1 MKKVLL
7 VLFACCTTCHAFF
20 VKAQDYNKEEV
31 QNLALAFFDNG
42 ISTYRAEPVGITV
55 DSLFL
60 DGKPKMFLCQNGAQW
75 AVIAN
80 EQLVTPIV
88 CHGEGELS
96 LEQLYD
102 SPLWFLLTESMI
114 GLDSI
119 RILGED
125 ANSEY
130 FVDDNGVVPLA
141 SSTAMTPLLDKN
153 TLNRWNQQSNNNW
166 TSDLNLSY
174 NKFCPTF
181 YKIPEANNGT
191 YVGCTAV
198 AMGQILWYWK
208 WPAYARIPVS
218 IDVAGITSKE
228 FETHYYDWTKMPG
241 RIYDYTPM
249 EQINN
254 VAGLLRDCGYSGNMI
269 YGKEGSSM
277 TLTNALYAFR
287 NDFQFSA
294 HMKQYSAGA
303 KAFNN
308 IIKSEIAAGRP
319 VMIQATH
326 STNVKKYGT
335 HTFIIDGYDGQ
346 SDEYHLN
353 MGWGNSTETTWY
365 SVSGTNSYN
374 NYRIARRMLYEII
387 PNSTKQSS
395 MLEYTS
401 AKVVDTSK
409 VSVLGNELSVVN
421 SEPIEQWNIY
431 NIYGILIMS
440 GRSQDI
446 DFEGL
451 PMGIYTVVIQ
461 FKSSVKT
468 YNFNKTLQ

>member
-42 ISTYRAEPVGITV
+42 ISTYSAEPVGIAV

-96 LEQLYD
+96 LDQLYD

-130 FVDDNGVVPLA
+130 FVEDNGIVPLA
-141 SSTAMTPLLDKN
+141 SSSAMTPLLDKN
-153 TLNRWNQQSNNNW
+153 TLNRWDQGSNNSG
-166 TSDLNLSY
+166 TKDLKLSY
-174 NKFCPTF
+174 NKFCPDF
-181 YKIPEANNGT
+181 YDVSNGNT
-191 YVGCTAV
+191 WVGCTAV

-218 IDVAGITSKE
+218 IDIAGIASKE
-228 FETHYYDWTKMPG
+228 FETHFYDWTKMPG
-241 RIYDYTPM
+241 CIYDFTPM

-254 VAGLLRDCGYSGNMI
+254 VAGLLRDCGYSGNMV
-269 YGKEGSSM
+269 YGKGGSSM
-277 TLTNALYAFR
+277 TLTNALYALR

-319 VMIQATH
+319 VMIQATRT
-326 STNVKKYGT
+326 SGGGT
-335 HTFIIDGYDGQ
+335 HTFIIDGHNAQ
-346 SDEYHLN
+346 ADEYHIN

-365 SVSGTNSYN
+365 SVSGSNSYN
-374 NYRIARRMLYEII
+374 NYRIARRMLYEIV
-387 PNSTKQSS
+387 PNRTKQTSI
-395 MLEYTS
+395 LEE
-401 AKVVDTSK
+401 A
-409 VSVLGNELSVVN
+409 NEVVN
-421 SEPIEQWNIY
+421 TQQMISVENDLELKNSDTIEQWYIY
-431 NIYGILIMS
+431 NIYGRLVAS
-440 GRSQDI
+440 GRSQNVDM
-446 DFEGL
+446 EGL
-451 PMGIYTVVIQ
+451 PLGLYTIVVQ
-461 FKSSVKT
+461 SNAATTTHHLYK
-468 YNFNKTLQ
+468 QH

>member
-1 MKKVLL
+1 MMKKGLL
-7 VLFACCTTCHAFF
+7 VLFACCMTCHALF
-20 VKAQDYNKEEV
+20 VKAQDYNQEEV

-42 ISTYRAEPVGITV
+42 ISTYSAEPVGITV

-88 CHGEGELS
+88 CHGDGELP
-96 LEQLYD
+96 LDELYD

-130 FVDDNGVVPLA
+130 FVDDNGIVPFA
-141 SSTAMTPLLDKN
+141 GSTVMTPLLDKN
-153 TLNRWNQQSNNNW
+153 TPNRWNQQSNNSG
-166 TSDLNLSY
+166 TSDLNKSY

-181 YKIPEANNGT
+181 YQIPEANGGT

-208 WPAYARIPVS
+208 WPSYARIPVS
-218 IDVAGITSKE
+218 IDIAGITSKD
-228 FETHYYDWTKMPG
+228 FETHFYDWGNMPG
-241 RIYDYTPM
+241 LIYNTTPLT
-249 EQINN
+249 QINN

-269 YGKEGSSM
+269 YGKKGSSM
-277 TLTNALYAFR
+277 TLTNAMYALR

-294 HMKQYSAGA
+294 SMKQYSAGA
-303 KAFNN
+303 TKFNN

-326 STNVKKYGT
+326 TSDASS
-335 HTFIIDGYDGQ
+335 HTFVIDGYD
-346 SDEYHLN
+346 SNADEYHLN
-353 MGWGNSTETTWY
+353 MGWGYTETAWY
-365 SVSGTNSYN
+365 SVSGANSYD

-387 PNSTKQSS
+387 PNKTRQNAAFAEEVSEVEERSQIV
-395 MLEYTS
+395 L
-401 AKVVDTSK
+401 VGNNLNLDGFDT
-409 VSVLGNELSVVN
+409 
-421 SEPIEQWNIY
+421 IEQWRIYDALGNLMLSGHSQNIDV
-431 NIYGILIMS
+431 NS
-440 GRSQDI
+440 
-446 DFEGL
+446 L
-451 PMGIYTVVIQ
+451 PIGIYTVVVQSTFSIRE
-461 FKSSVKT
+461 
-468 YNFNKTLQ
+468 YHFNKTV

>member
-1 MKKVLL
+1 MKKGLL
-7 VLFACCTTCHAFF
+7 VLFACCMTCHALF
-20 VKAQDYNKEEV
+20 VKAQDYNQEEV

-42 ISTYRAEPVGITV
+42 ISTYSAEPVGITV

-88 CHGEGELS
+88 CHGDGELP
-96 LEQLYD
+96 LDELYD

-130 FVDDNGVVPLA
+130 FVDDNGIVPFA
-141 SSTAMTPLLDKN
+141 GSTAMTPLLDKN
-153 TLNRWNQQSNNNW
+153 TPNRWGQSHNNSGL
-166 TSDLNLSY
+166 TELSKSY
-174 NKFCPTF
+174 NKFCPDF
-181 YKIPEANNGT
+181 YETSNKRT
-191 YVGCTAV
+191 VVGCTAV

-208 WPAYARIPVS
+208 WPSYARIPVG
-218 IDVAGITSKE
+218 IDKAGITSKE
-228 FETHYYDWTKMPG
+228 FETHFYDWTKMPG

-249 EQINN
+249 EQIDN

-269 YGKEGSSM
+269 YGKTGSSM
-277 TLTNALYAFR
+277 TLTNALSALQ

-294 HMKQYSAGA
+294 RMKQYSAGA

-326 STNVKKYGT
+326 STNVSKYGT
-335 HTFIIDGYDGQ
+335 HTFVIDGYDAQ
-346 SDEYHLN
+346 ADEYHLN
-353 MGWGNSTETTWY
+353 MGWGNNSETAWY
-365 SVSGTNSYN
+365 SVSGANSYD

-387 PNSTKQSS
+387 PNKTRQNAAFV
-395 MLEYTS
+395 EE
-401 AKVVDTSK
+401 ANEVVEGPKIVLIGNNLNLNGFDT
-409 VSVLGNELSVVN
+409 
-421 SEPIEQWNIY
+421 IEQWRIYDTFGNLILSGHSQNIDV
-431 NIYGILIMS
+431 NS
-440 GRSQDI
+440 
-446 DFEGL
+446 L
-451 PMGIYTVVIQ
+451 PIGVYTVVVQ
-461 FKSSVKT
+461 LT
-468 YNFNKTLQ
+468 YSIEEYHFNKTF